1 MAVVNVVIKIK
12 EIVLRLHSTKTLT
25 LPEGVSR
32 LESLREI
39 KAARDARRDIAAG
52 KSKKRA
58 WDEESDAEVFNA
70 VIYSEYDAD
79 FEEFKQFKKF
89 KDQRRRAEAMA
100 DNSTAFSTFEGPSSP
115 SVSTSIFCINC
126 EVIRVN
132 MKFCTSCG
140 FLLID

>member
-1 MAVVNVVIKIK
+1 MNVVIKIK
-12 EIVLRLHSTKTLT
+12 EIVMRLHSTKSLT

-58 WDEESDAEVFNA
+58 WDEEADAEVFTNPYSPYTFGLWLGSNLTSITSIPYSFKQFA

-79 FEEFKQFKKF
+79 FEEFKQFMKL

-100 DNSTAFSTFEGPSSP
+100 DNSTAFS
-115 SVSTSIFCINC
+115 
-126 EVIRVN
+126 
-132 MKFCTSCG
+132 
-140 FLLID
+140 FLDF

>member
-1 MAVVNVVIKIK
+1 MNVVIKIK
-12 EIVLRLHSTKTLT
+12 EIVMRLHSTKSLT

-58 WDEESDAEVFNA
+58 WDEEADAEVFTNPYSPYTFGLWLGSNLTSITSIPYSFKQFA

-79 FEEFKQFKKF
+79 FEEFKQFMKF

-100 DNSTAFSTFEGPSSP
+100 DNSTAFS
-115 SVSTSIFCINC
+115 
-126 EVIRVN
+126 
-132 MKFCTSCG
+132 
-140 FLLID
+140 FLDF